1 MCSEQALFCDS
12 QNRDNSQ
19 CPSTGNGPGNRA
31 ALMRPKPSL
40 DRSAGGRS
48 PGCWNQ
54 LVRWR
59 KGSEVRRGYAA
70 RLHLRQ
76 ITGSSS
82 AAMVA
87 WNREAGLD
95 PGHEDLWA
103 GCTCGV
109 LAAGIPHGSVHI
121 TTLVKKHF
129 KYRPFTY
136 KMIPQE
142 SCTDTRWNKDTLS
155 QTKADKCQETTLG
168 RKK

>member
-70 RLHLRQ
+70 RLHLHQ

-95 PGHEDLWA
+95 PGTRGSLSWLHLW
-103 GCTCGV
+103 G
-109 LAAGIPHGSVHI
+109 
-121 TTLVKKHF
+121 
-129 KYRPFTY
+129 
-136 KMIPQE
+136 
-142 SCTDTRWNKDTLS
+142 
-155 QTKADKCQETTLG
+155 LG
-168 RKK
+168 RRDSSRVCTYNNTREKAL